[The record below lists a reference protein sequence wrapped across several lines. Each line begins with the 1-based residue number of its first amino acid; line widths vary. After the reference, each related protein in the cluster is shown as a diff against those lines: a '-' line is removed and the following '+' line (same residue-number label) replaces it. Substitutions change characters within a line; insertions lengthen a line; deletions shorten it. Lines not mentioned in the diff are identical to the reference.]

1 MQRARALVWPIGL
14 RLLACLV
21 QAVFLHNSLLRYAE
35 EPRRITLLFLI
46 TSEIAT
52 FLGLLLSR
60 WAKQTDYPPLALAM
74 VASAY
79 SYTILLD
86 ATAGISL
93 IPEPVGAVV
102 QIVAICWTIF
112 AKASLGRS
120 FGLLPANRGVVVRGA
135 YRWVRHPIYAGYLF
149 IHLGFL
155 AVNFG
160 LRNLVVL
167 SLLYFIQI
175 GRLLR
180 EESSVVR
187 QHGIPQLH
195 RGCPLSLVARGVLI
209 TRRGAIVPSS
219 ACGA

>member
-1 MQRARALVWPIGL
+1 MAQPKVNLLLLPWVACNAPARWCG
-14 RLLACLV
+14 RLACACWPV
-21 QAVFLHNSLLRYAE
+21 WCRRCSCTTHCCGYTE

-60 WAKQTDYPPLALAM
+60 WAKKTDYHPLALAM

-180 EESSVVR
+180 EESLLSGSMAYRSYTAGVR
-187 QHGIPQLH
+187 YHLLP
-195 RGCPLSLVARGVLI
+195 GVF
-209 TRRGAIVPSS
+209 
-219 ACGA
+219 

>member
-135 YRWVRHPIYAGYLF
+135 YRWVRHPICRVAVHPPRLPGGEFRLAQPGRAVAALFHPDWPPTAGGEF
-149 IHLGFL
+149 
-155 AVNFG
+155 
-160 LRNLVVL
+160 
-167 SLLYFIQI
+167 
-175 GRLLR
+175 
-180 EESSVVR
+180 VVR
-187 QHGIPQLH
+187 QHG
-195 RGCPLSLVARGVLI
+195 RYRSYTAGVRYHLLP
-209 TRRGAIVPSS
+209 GVF
-219 ACGA
+219 